1 MKVPNGPLYLR
12 ILVSHITID
21 SRSTVSYIRMTLS
34 ELDGY
39 MVSVN
44 INATTLDKFARLQ
57 TDTLKARGETS
68 SDIMVNHFKSY
79 LATLDI

>member
-1 MKVPNGPLYLR
+1 
-12 ILVSHITID
+12 
-21 SRSTVSYIRMTLS
+21 MTLS